1 MRRNVGRPTIAP
13 HKRKT
18 RVHLSIA
25 PYLIEEIDNNL
36 TYSQS
41 RSEYIVKAIKVALN
55 QEEELVTLEDADAHA
70 CLVKLLSTGLI
81 EWDLFMSLQEKYRER
96 PNYYTIENRN
106 ARFKKQFDA
115 NNDE

>member
-1 MRRNVGRPTIAP
+1 MRKNVGRPTIAP

-25 PYLIEEIDNNL
+25 PYLIEEIDNDL

-41 RSEYIVKAIKVALN
+41 RSEWIVKAIKKQLHDD
-55 QEEELVTLEDADAHA
+55 EPMLTLEEANAHD

-81 EWDLFMSLQEKYRER
+81 EWDNFMSLQEKYRER
-96 PNYYTIENRN
+96 PEYYTIANRN
-106 ARFKKQFDA
+106 ARFKKEFDEK
-115 NNDE
+115 NGE